1 MADVTDTPRRNP
13 VAKGVSVLAGVLLL
27 VSGVAQVL
35 HGIAVIANDAFLVKV
50 DDYLYALSGTAFGW
64 VHLILGIATAV
75 VGCFILMARPWA
87 LVVGM
92 VLAIINILQNLVWMA
107 FDPLQAFAMIAL
119 NVLVVWGLA
128 TSRTDANRAY

>member
-13 VAKGVSVLAGVLLL
+13 VAKGVSVFAGVLLL

-35 HGIAVIANDAFLVKV
+35 NGIAVIANDAFLVKV
-50 DDYLYALSGTAFGW
+50 DNYIYAFDGTGW
-64 VHLILGIATAV
+64 GWFHLLLGIATAV
-75 VGCFILMARPWA
+75 VGCFVIMGRPWA

-107 FDPLQAFAMIAL
+107 MDPLQAFALIAL

-128 TSRTDANRAY
+128 TTRTDANRV